1 VTTLSWPSVTAE
13 PTRTEWWLETLT
25 QEHRSPLTGAAQT
38 QELLGARWATR
49 VEYHNTSKADSR
61 LLWAFLAQ
69 MRGRAGRVYV
79 PNFGRP
85 RPEGIGGGSPT
96 INGAGQTGSTLS
108 VAGGPLSTSGWLLP
122 GDLIGFDGRIH
133 MVTASTATNGSGVAS
148 VAIAPPLRSSP
159 TNGGAI
165 TLVRP
170 TVTMMLAGDR
180 NGSAFEQGFMGR
192 HSFIFDLVEVF

>member
-1 VTTLSWPSVTAE
+1 MTTLSWPSLTAE

-25 QEHRSPLTGAAQT
+25 QEHRSPLTGATQT

-49 VEYHNTSKADSR
+49 VEYHNTSVGDAR

-69 MRGRAGRVYV
+69 MRGRSGRVYV

-85 RPEGIGGGSPT
+85 RRHGVGGGTPVVDGGS
-96 INGAGQTGSTLS
+96 QSGSTLAIS
-108 VAGGPLSTSGWLLP
+108 GGPLSTSGWLLP
-122 GDLIGFDGRIH
+122 GDMIGFGGVMH
-133 MVTASTATNGSGVAS
+133 MVTASTATDGSGDAS

-159 TNGGAI
+159 SNGATI

-170 TVTMMLAGDR
+170 TVTMMLASDR
-180 NGSAFEQGFMGR
+180 NGSSYEPGHLNR
-192 HSFIFDLVEVF
+192 HTFVFDLVEVF